1 MYVVSDVCI
10 SFGGNNA
17 LYGEWLHSNLN
28 MEMPNQMKSSGS
40 KKKTLG
46 DLCFVLEI
54 LVTRRKWEVEMCVE
68 KENLVLGVCMGKKC
82 GIC

>member
-1 MYVVSDVCI
+1 
-10 SFGGNNA
+10 
-17 LYGEWLHSNLN
+17 
-28 MEMPNQMKSSGS
+28 MKSSGS

-68 KENLVLGVCMGKKC
+68 KENLVLGVCMGKNVGFAS
-82 GIC
+82 GIGSAKAGKHMRKNFNYESFLSNI

>member
-1 MYVVSDVCI
+1 
-10 SFGGNNA
+10 
-17 LYGEWLHSNLN
+17 